1 MSAGKVGQP
10 DLAIRAVR
18 AIANET
24 ARAYAV
30 SRVAV
35 AIADAESR

>member
-1 MSAGKVGQP
+1 MSAGEVGQP